1 MNDLPKRKNIRLPGF
16 DYSEQGVYFI
26 TIDSK
31 DHKEIFWD
39 DSVSLSKYGEVVK
52 QAISNI
58 PIRYPMISIDH
69 YVIMP
74 NHIHLLLRIRN
85 DIGGRSMIAPTV
97 SVVIQ
102 QMKGYVTKKCGFP
115 VWQKSFYEHIIRG
128 DTDYLETWEY
138 IENNPVKWQQR
149 RIP

>member
-1 MNDLPKRKNIRLPGF
+1 MPKRKNIRLPGF
-16 DYSEQGVYFI
+16 DYSAQGVYFI

-39 DSVSLSKYGEVVK
+39 DYVSLSKYGEIVK
-52 QAISNI
+52 QAILNI
-58 PIRYPMISIDH
+58 PVRYPMISIDH

-74 NHIHLLLRIRN
+74 NHIHLLLRICN
-85 DIGGRSMIAPTV
+85 DVGGRSMITPTV

-102 QMKGYVTKKCGFP
+102 QMKGCVTKKCGFP

-128 DTDYLETWEY
+128 DADYLETWEY